1 MPYFSR
7 LTDIV
12 TCNLSALLEESAD
25 PAAVLQDVIHE
36 MREGLTAAER
46 SVRTSKANEQKI
58 RDEIDQHEAEAKHWL
73 SVAKSSIQEG
83 NDIEARNALMRKRE
97 VEDLVKGLDQ
107 QLASAEGTREHLT
120 TTWHALTARMSDAQ
134 RRLAEITGEPAPAEP
149 KLPPE
154 LVDDEITR
162 EIDAELDA
170 LRSEMTD

>member
-58 RDEIDQHEAEAKHWL
+58 RDEIDQHESEAKHWL
-73 SVAKSSIQEG
+73 AVAKSSIQEG

-134 RRLAEITGEPAPAEP
+134 RRLAEITGEPAPPEP
-149 KLPPE
+149 KLPAE

-170 LRSEMTD
+170 LRSEIAD